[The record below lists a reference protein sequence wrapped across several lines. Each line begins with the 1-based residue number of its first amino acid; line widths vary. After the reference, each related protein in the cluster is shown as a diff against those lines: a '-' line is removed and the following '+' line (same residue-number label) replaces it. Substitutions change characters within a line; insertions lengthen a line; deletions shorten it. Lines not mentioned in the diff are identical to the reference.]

1 MINNLL
7 SGISRRAFIQISSA
21 AAAIAALPMSRGL
34 RAEPT
39 AVQPATAVADKTGV
53 WKPAACWHN
62 CGGRCL
68 NKALVVDGVVE
79 RQKTDDTHS
88 DTPDNPQQRGCLRGR
103 SQRKQVFGA
112 DRIRYPMKRKNWAP
126 GGGDKS
132 LRGRD
137 QWVRISWDEALDIV
151 ASETKRIKEKYGNES
166 IWLTGSNGTHYLNV
180 YANYGGY
187 TSDWGR
193 HPGVHGKTHRNIS
206 AFMMGG
212 FVLAPTIAWIYANL
226 SLSSCGEPTR
236 PGVARAARPITI
248 CKRKRRERA
257 LSVLTRAT
265 MQPVSCSM
273 PIGCRLILAQ
283 TMRLH

>member
-126 GGGDKS
+126 GGGDNHS
-132 LRGRD
+132 AG
-137 QWVRISWDEALDIV
+137 ATNGY
-151 ASETKRIKEKYGNES
+151 ASVGTKRWILWQAKPSASKKSMAMSQSGS
-166 IWLTGSNGTHYLNV
+166 PALTARIILMFTPTTAAIPQTG
-180 YANYGGY
+180 
-187 TSDWGR
+187 GR

-257 LSVLTRAT
+257 LSY
-265 MQPVSCSM
+265 
-273 PIGCRLILAQ
+273 
-283 TMRLH
+283 